1 MQNLPLYISIIFILT
16 TFITIFIFYKATN
29 KSKPALAVILIW
41 LAVQSLLSLCG
52 FYKVT
57 DSTPPHFVLLVAPP
71 VLFIVILFLTNAGRI
86 FIDGLNLRLLTL
98 LHTIRIA
105 VELLLFFLFLHKVVP
120 EIMTYE
126 GKNFDIISGLTAPF
140 IFYLVFIKKSVNYK
154 WLLLWNFI
162 CLGLLINIVVIAVG
176 SAPFPFQQLAFEQPD
191 IAILYFPFTWLPCC
205 IVPLVLFSHLAA
217 IRQII
222 CAIRKQ
228 PLTKNDIKIENKQL
242 PKQSI

>member
-1 MQNLPLYISIIFILT
+1 MLT
-16 TFITIFIFYKATN
+16 TFLTIFIFYKAAN
-29 KSKPALAVILIW
+29 HSKPALAVILIW
-41 LAVQSLLSLCG
+41 LALQSLLSISG

-57 DSTPPHFVLLVAPP
+57 DSMPPHFVLLVAPP
-71 VLFIVILFLTNAGRI
+71 VLFIIILFVTGAGRK
-86 FIDGLNLRLLTL
+86 FIGGLNLRLLTL

-105 VELLLFFLFLHKVVP
+105 VELVLFFLFLHKVVP

-140 IFYLVFIKKSVNYK
+140 IFYRLFIKKSVNYR

-162 CLGLLINIVVIAVG
+162 CLGLLVNIVALAVG

-191 IAILYFPFTWLPCC
+191 IAILYFPFTWLSCC

-222 CAIRKQ
+222 CEIRKQ
-228 PLTKNDIKIENKQL
+228 PLTKNVIKTENKKL
-242 PKQSI
+242 PKHSI